1 MISNLPSKES
11 KCQGIS
17 FDSLS
22 CVIHEGANWGAEKD
36 RSSTIYGKRW
46 WRKIPEWEGGWSQT
60 LRGCKR
66 GILKEEGEGKP
77 WHRGFKSERIKGI
90 RKETTE
96 SSLAHIRLLWDVQP
110 FHPQHVFSQLLICL
124 SIYPIDIA
132 ECILGPPGDSTVW
145 AAMG

>member
-66 GILKEEGEGKP
+66 GILKEEGEGKLKRKKKQKQCKNIREDSLWVGWQEGKKWG
-77 WHRGFKSERIKGI
+77 WHSVQNNFWVPKFLSLIFSKVKWSVFFCLFLVWFGFFFI
-90 RKETTE
+90 
-96 SSLAHIRLLWDVQP
+96 
-110 FHPQHVFSQLLICL
+110 
-124 SIYPIDIA
+124 
-132 ECILGPPGDSTVW
+132 
-145 AAMG
+145 